1 MFYMP
6 IVFDL
11 IPQEV
16 LKNIVLYAI
25 KSNPLG
31 LSCELRDPCW
41 RTRLHFYLFPV
52 LVLALVPLQTFLD
65 FNAVYILFE

>member
-11 IPQEV
+11 IPQEL

-31 LSCELRDPCW
+31 LSCELAPLLLVNQ
-41 RTRLHFYLFPV
+41 RLHATLWGTSN
-52 LVLALVPLQTFLD
+52 LHLHTHLLT
-65 FNAVYILFE
+65 